1 MNHGVFNRKGIKRLL
16 YGVKE
21 RSTRLNLLEKTIIS
35 LIMKQFPN
43 ILKIVLVIF
52 GLTFAADAKACD
64 QEKIILAMGDSLMA
78 GYNLPPGAGFPEQ
91 LNLWLTQN
99 GANVRVLNSGVSGDT
114 TAGGLS
120 RLDWALASIPG
131 GMPDLLILEF
141 GGNDMLRGIDP
152 TVTRQNMDAIL
163 KALAEKGVPVLVM
176 GMRAPPNMGPEF
188 EQEFNA
194 IFPELAEKYGA
205 ELYPFYLE
213 GVAANPDLN
222 LQDGIHP
229 NEEGIIIMVNNAGPF
244 ILDLIQD

>member
-1 MNHGVFNRKGIKRLL
+1 MNINPKFLKLL
-16 YGVKE
+16 
-21 RSTRLNLLEKTIIS
+21 
-35 LIMKQFPN
+35 LI
-43 ILKIVLVIF
+43 IF
-52 GLTFAADAKACD
+52 GLMFAVDGKAED

-78 GYNLPPGAGFPEQ
+78 GYNLSPGAGFPDQ

-114 TAGGLS
+114 TAAGLS
-120 RLDWALASIPG
+120 RLDWALASVPD

-152 TVTRQNMDAIL
+152 AVTRKNMEGIL

-205 ELYPFYLE
+205 DLYPFYLE

-222 LQDGIHP
+222 LNDGIHP
-229 NEEGIIIMVNNAGPF
+229 NEEGIEIMVRNAGPM
-244 ILDLIQD
+244 ILELIQN